1 MKLGTLLLGATAL
14 ATLCGTANAQ
24 IALSR
29 HNFAS
34 TGWAGG
40 EICKPCHIPHHGNP
54 ANGALWNH
62 AMSSASYTLF
72 EGGTGTSADFDAR
85 TRLCMGCH
93 DGTVAL
99 DSFGGQNGTNFAPAR
114 VNLGTDLLNDH
125 PVGSD
130 AQYPPTPQPSWWSGS
145 FRPESGFNSAIRLE
159 NWVDEGGVTHRV
171 VGCTTCHGRVDH
183 LHLHPSLQPELR
195 GQRLRVLRHRCAQRG
210 HALRQAWRPWRRSRM
225 TGALRR
231 SAPSAWRRA
240 PSYIRHAQRDCR
252 TRHSCRLKPLGA
264 RTCCAQARWNAPT
277 CRWK

>member
-99 DSFGGQNGTNFAPAR
+99 DSFGGTTGTNFIGPAG
-114 VNLGTDLLNDH
+114 LIGTDLQDDH
-125 PVGSD
+125 PLGSEAKYPTSGTSSSFHVATINPARPTTATVGTS
-130 AQYPPTPQPSWWSGS
+130 PNTLS
-145 FRPESGFNSAIRLE
+145 
-159 NWVDEGGVTHRV
+159 V
-171 VGCTTCHGRVDH
+171 
-183 LHLHPSLQPELR
+183 
-195 GQRLRVLRHRCAQRG
+195 
-210 HALRQAWRPWRRSRM
+210 RQWADS
-225 TGALRR
+225 TGATFYVVSCSSCHNVHNRNNVPHMLNFSNGT
-231 SAPSAWRRA
+231 SALCLACH
-240 PSYIRHAQRDCR
+240 I
-252 TRHSCRLKPLGA
+252 K
-264 RTCCAQARWNAPT
+264 
-277 CRWK
+277 